1 MELQLSSGQG
11 PEECELA
18 VGKFLRSLMAEFP
31 DITVLEK
38 HPGRHPDCYRSVRL
52 ESRIDLSFLEGSA
65 QWICQSPYRKN
76 HKRKN
81 WFLDISL
88 CGQTKPLSYDESLV
102 RFETF
107 RSGGK
112 GGQNVNKVETGVR
125 VIYIPT
131 GLAVVSTE
139 ARSQQ
144 MNKKLALNRLCEAI
158 SLQNAAGEAQVKA
171 LNRLEHTRLQRG
183 NPVRL
188 YEGMQFKRIE

>member
-18 VGKFLRSLMAEFP
+18 VGKFLRSLMTEFP
-31 DITVLEK
+31 DIAVLEK
-38 HPGRHPDCYRSVRL
+38 HPGKHPDCYRSVRL
-52 ESRIDLSFLEGSA
+52 ESRIDLSFLEGSV

-88 CGQTKPLSYDESLV
+88 CGQTKPLSYDEGLV

-131 GLAVVSTE
+131 GLAVVSTQ

-183 NPVRL
+183 NPMRV
-188 YEGMQFKRIE
+188 YEGMQFKRIK

>member
-31 DITVLEK
+31 DIAVLEN

-52 ESRIDLSFLEGSA
+52 KSRVDLSFLEGSV
-65 QWICQSPYRKN
+65 QWICQSPYRKD

-88 CGQTKPLSYDESLV
+88 CGQTEPLHYDESLV

-112 GGQNVNKVETGVR
+112 GGQNVNKVETRRESHLYSNRARGGV
-125 VIYIPT
+125 YT
-131 GLAVVSTE
+131 GQKPADEQKTGDEPPVRSDLAAE
-139 ARSQQ
+139 RS
-144 MNKKLALNRLCEAI
+144 RGG
-158 SLQNAAGEAQVKA
+158 AGESPQPAGAYPFTAWESGAGIRRDAV
-171 LNRLEHTRLQRG
+171 
-183 NPVRL
+183 
-188 YEGMQFKRIE
+188 

>member
-1 MELQLSSGQG
+1 MKLQLSSGQG

-31 DITVLEK
+31 DIAVLEK
-38 HPGRHPDCYRSVRL
+38 HPGRRPDCYRSVRL
-52 ESRIDLSFLEGSA
+52 ESRIDLSFLEGSV

-88 CGQTKPLSYDESLV
+88 CWQTKSLHYDEELV

-125 VIYIPT
+125 VIFIFRQ
-131 GLAVVSTE
+131 GLRWCLHRPE
-139 ARSQQ
+139 ASR
-144 MNKKLALNRLCEAI
+144 
-158 SLQNAAGEAQVKA
+158 
-171 LNRLEHTRLQRG
+171 
-183 NPVRL
+183 
-188 YEGMQFKRIE
+188 